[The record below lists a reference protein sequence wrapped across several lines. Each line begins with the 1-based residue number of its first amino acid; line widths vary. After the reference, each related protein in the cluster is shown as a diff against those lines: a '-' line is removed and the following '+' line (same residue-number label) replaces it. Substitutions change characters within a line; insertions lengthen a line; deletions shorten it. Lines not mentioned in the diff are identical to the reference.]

1 MYGCESWA
9 IKKAEHWR
17 TDAFKLWCW
26 RRVENSGWNGYVFLP
41 VLRFASLWEGFFIF
55 FGCPGSL
62 LLCTGFSSCGVGL
75 VARFIGRQILPQ
87 WNTREVLMKGF
98 FPKGIRVKSLVS
110 PYLPTPLHAFV
121 ACIWDQEL
129 TSVFLKLLPLI
140 YLRNRQPTA
149 NMCSQWR

>member
-1 MYGCESWA
+1 MWDLGHKQGWA
-9 IKKAEHWR
+9 LKN
-17 TDAFKLWCW
+17 WCFQT
-26 RRVENSGWNGYVFLP
+26 VVLEKSENSGWKGYVFLP

-55 FGCPGSL
+55 FDCPGSL
-62 LLCTGFSSCGVGL
+62 LLCTGFSGCGVGL

-87 WNTREVLMKGF
+87 WTTREVLMKGF

-110 PYLPTPLHAFV
+110 LYLLTPLHTLM

-129 TSVFLKLLPLI
+129 TSVFLKHLPLI